1 MTSPVQPRTK
11 VFISYSHK
19 DAKWVERFRVH
30 LKPLEREGALERW
43 DDAMLRPGSKW
54 RDEIRRG
61 IEAAKVAVLFV
72 SADFLASDFIM
83 TNELPPLMAAADE
96 DGAVII
102 PVIVG
107 PSRFEQTPE
116 LSRFQTLKENP
127 PHKPLSRM
135 SRVSQEAVF
144 VKLTEAIEAALHGD
158 PVRSRPRAHI
168 VLDSGHNLEKWDR
181 GYLPRPH
188 VDFKI
193 LRETASR
200 KSYALVERDLGDFSS
215 NSLQGA
221 RHVIIVCPKDC
232 YYTKAEIDHL
242 VQFIRSGG
250 SLLVLAYYWW
260 KSDHDTNIG
269 ELTAPFGIKL
279 NDDRLSDPLNY
290 SGNEYVPLCA
300 CTVPGMTDK
309 PVAVPWCCSLE
320 LGAGAEPVL
329 MSGGGAR
336 SEAVRLEERR
346 IVRKYEATATGSFPT
361 AARARVG
368 GGKVAVVGSW
378 EVFLDKF
385 VEGREGGN
393 AELLKGVLS
402 WLTTD

>member
-1 MTSPVQPRTK
+1 MQPRTK

-30 LKPLEREGALERW
+30 LKPLEREGAVERW
-43 DDAMLRPGSKW
+43 DDAMLKPGLKW
-54 RDEIRRG
+54 RDEIRKG

-102 PVIVG
+102 PVIVS

-127 PHKPLSRM
+127 PHKPLSNM
-135 SRVSQEAVF
+135 SRSSQENVF

-158 PVRSRPRAHI
+158 PVRSQSRAYM

-181 GYLPRPH
+181 GFLPRLH

-193 LRETASR
+193 LRETASQ
-200 KSYALVERDLGDFSS
+200 KGYALVERNLGDFSS
-215 NSLQGA
+215 NNLQRA
-221 RHVIIVCPKDC
+221 KHIIIVCPKDC
-232 YYTKAEIDHL
+232 HYTKAEIDHL

-250 SLLVLAYYWW
+250 SILVLAYYWW

-269 ELTAPFGIKL
+269 ELTAAFGIKL

-290 SGNEYVPLCA
+290 SGNEYIPLCA
-300 CTVPGMTDK
+300 CTVPELTDK
-309 PVAVPWCCSLE
+309 PVDVPLCCTLE
-320 LGAGAEPVL
+320 LGAQAEPIL
-329 MSGGGAR
+329 MSSGDAR
-336 SEAVRLEERR
+336 SETVRLEERR
-346 IVRKYEATATGSFPT
+346 IVRKYEATATGPFPT

-385 VEGREGGN
+385 VDQREHGN
-393 AELLKGVLS
+393 AEFLKGVLS